1 MALSFWCDLF
11 PTFEKLCL
19 IGLTILGFT
28 FSKEIVEIRLQLI
41 SCPQISVFVISSD
54 EVLRR
59 YFFIMQLQLGYIL
72 YHHSFFLIVAYLF
85 SRYMFTLFS
94 LPTQCQSLR
103 KARWN
108 LTCQP
113 STLQQRY
120 QSPNSRTMAIIFWQF
135 WCLTLPE
142 NQRYRSGFRDVWRDF
157 DCSGVGEAGDEA
169 ERQDISTT
177 TSRRIISI
185 TLDRWLNKLLFWR
198 FGSEKRWKIRA
209 TESVEGVKSWSLRS
223 EGRMRRRYRSG
234 ASHPGKDLI
243 LLHNIAI

>member
-1 MALSFWCDLF
+1 
-11 PTFEKLCL
+11 
-19 IGLTILGFT
+19 
-28 FSKEIVEIRLQLI
+28 
-41 SCPQISVFVISSD
+41 
-54 EVLRR
+54 
-59 YFFIMQLQLGYIL
+59 MQLQLGYIL

-108 LTCQP
+108 LTRQP

-243 LLHNIAI
+243 LLHNIAIWIKEEMHKSRWISINFWRSSALGLPEIYRYWSGLEVYCLKLDCSMVSEPGGLGWC